1 MELEIVKPKSKFF
14 EELNIFDTFLWLGNL
29 FIKISNTD
37 ALNTTIMFSLGFCGK
52 EEVTPCEIQKII
64 VKKC

>member
-29 FIKISNTD
+29 FIKISDTN
-37 ALNTTIMFSLGFCGK
+37 ALNTTTMVSFGFCGK
-52 EEVTPCEIQKII
+52 DEVTPCEIQKII
-64 VKKC
+64 VKDC